1 MNYCVACVILVYF
14 LLILVRSVQGHARFV
29 CPRPQSPRTDIY
41 EQWPTKELDG
51 PCGLGNDV
59 NFDAEYMEV
68 EPGPFTVVFE
78 ETVFTKD
85 SPFRISLHEFVKK
98 NTSLEAGQSCVL
110 LDQIPHNNKATVTD
124 HCKANDYPV
133 GHCDRSKYSIT
144 VKIPDIQCETCFLRL
159 AFTVIDKEHD
169 QCGEE
174 NSTCKIYYS
183 CANIKIRPTPV
194 GQSRDL
200 SSCSNYLDNLLGPW
214 PYTPQ
219 QIFKTSKQN
228 DTNEPLVF
236 GQFDPY
242 KKELN
247 LDVPLQTDDRDS
259 VQRIDI
265 VFVEEQGNVTELV
278 SYNITQANY
287 VDNNVAVVW
296 SDMSSENVAR
306 LEGAGL
312 TVVVTFKQG
321 QRNGTL
327 KLSKEYNKLR
337 HYNLL
342 FSSYTTEG
350 WLAGRGFLGPST
362 KYPNYV
368 EPAGPCVQLPHNY
381 VAFLHLH
388 ELQQEFHGVVAVSF
402 LDHRAYITAA
412 IHGLDKAIESVH
424 LLGPELGGSPSFFV
438 AKQDGDS
445 PFIHTIVNVTSQMPY
460 IGSVRFLK
468 TVVLRTLDM
477 LIDGNLQQAMHCILK
492 MNNKVYGVGGFQFT
506 KGRWLTYEILLKNI
520 HTNISSVTLDGPASW
535 GVSGA
540 TMYSLTDNV
549 INYKTGDF
557 LVKGMLKD
565 LSSEFLLALWK
576 GWVSV
581 KVKTLDK
588 TTDDNIIEG
597 RLSSPGIW
605 YCTQLEGAPCPLV
618 NMLPID
624 TVFVDEGAEI
634 VPAMGLGAF
643 VLDRVDV
650 LQYSILVENI
660 PRKAEGS
667 VTANL
672 TILTT
677 NISITLELHPSLD
690 RDKAYKAHGKVPEST
705 QAMIQALA
713 SGLLKLVI
721 HSPVIGKK
729 PFNVSLP
736 TITRDLCTSPKD
748 FFIGESDHFW
758 SVGDKDLPS
767 VYALVGDRLIFKYA
781 SNHSVY
787 LMASKAAY
795 SSCNFSD
802 ATMLEGP
809 AENTT
814 HHLHPLRK
822 AGRLYFASQLDC
834 NATPPVK
841 VMVTVVQGVAPQ
853 TADLDDCGVSLY
865 DIWRKQKLSKFVP
878 PNPIGSAF
886 GGIIVG
892 LILLGLFVMWDRRVN
907 QKKSGNL
914 ALFERF

>member
-1 MNYCVACVILVYF
+1 MSYA
-14 LLILVRSVQGHARFV
+14 
-29 CPRPQSPRTDIY
+29 
-41 EQWPTKELDG
+41 E
-51 PCGLGNDV
+51 CGG
-59 NFDAEYMEV
+59 
-68 EPGPFTVVFE
+68 
-78 ETVFTKD
+78 
-85 SPFRISLHEFVKK
+85 
-98 NTSLEAGQSCVL
+98 
-110 LDQIPHNNKATVTD
+110 
-124 HCKANDYPV
+124 
-133 GHCDRSKYSIT
+133 
-144 VKIPDIQCETCFLRL
+144 
-159 AFTVIDKEHD
+159 
-169 QCGEE
+169 E
-174 NSTCKIYYS
+174 NSTCKVFYS

-194 GQSRDL
+194 GQSRNL
-200 SSCSNYLDNLLGPW
+200 SSCSNYLDNLMGPW
-214 PYTPQ
+214 PYTPPTDLQ
-219 QIFKTSKQN
+219 DLLASCLNHKLSKHQSGTRPQAVHVDALSMNLDCIVWGHSWLPRHSDDASLGMLEGCSIPAVGNPIKLDNIDQIVCQGKQISVNGWFHFVHLEEVAWSYSGFKCQKGCSPGLENQTKGTENNEEPGTLQMRPDLLQAKVWKRSGELQTELPPETAALDEWPALTDVTSKQN
-228 DTNEPLVF
+228 ATNEPLVF
-236 GQFDPY
+236 GRFDPY
-242 KKELN
+242 RKDLN
-247 LDVPLQTDDRDS
+247 LDIPLQTTDRDS
-259 VQRIDI
+259 VQRIHI
-265 VFVEEQGNVTELV
+265 VFVDELGNTTELF
-278 SYNITQANY
+278 SYNITRANY
-287 VDNNVAVVW
+287 VDNNVAIVW
-296 SDMSSENVAR
+296 SGISSENVAR
-306 LEGAGL
+306 LESADL
-312 TVVVTFKQG
+312 TVVVTFKEG
-321 QRNGTL
+321 ERNGTL

-337 HYNLL
+337 HYNAL
-342 FSSYTTEG
+342 FSPYTTEG
-350 WLAGRGFLGPST
+350 WLSGRKFLGPSS

-368 EPAGPCVQLPHNY
+368 EPVGPCVQLPHNY

-388 ELQQEFHGVVAVSF
+388 ELQNDFHGVVAVSF

-412 IHGLDKAIESVH
+412 VHGLDKPIESVH

-438 AKQDGDS
+438 TKQDDDS
-445 PFIHTIVNVTSQMPY
+445 PFINTIVNVTSQIPY

-492 MNNKVYGVGGFQFT
+492 MNSKVYGVGGFQFT
-506 KGRWLTYEILLKNI
+506 KGRWLTFEILLKNI
-520 HTNISSVTLDGPASW
+520 QTNITSVTLDGPATW
-535 GVSGA
+535 GVNGA
-540 TMYSLTDNV
+540 TMYSLTDNIV
-549 INYKTGDF
+549 NSKTGDYV
-557 LVKGMLKD
+557 VKGRLKD

-576 GWVSV
+576 GWISV
-581 KVKTLDK
+581 KVKATG
-588 TTDDNIIEG
+588 DNIIEG
-597 RLSSPGIW
+597 KLSSPGIW

-624 TVFVDEGAEI
+624 TVFVDEGAEK

-660 PRKAEGS
+660 PKKAERS

-677 NISITLELHPSLD
+677 NISITLELHPSQD
-690 RDKAYKAHGKVPEST
+690 RVKAYKAHGKVPEST

-767 VYALVGDRLIFKYA
+767 VYALVGDRLVFKYS

-787 LMASKAAY
+787 LMASKSAY
-795 SSCNFSD
+795 NSCNFTD

-841 VMVTVVQGVAPQ
+841 VMVTVVEGVAPQ
-853 TADLDDCGVSLY
+853 TADLDDCGDSLY
-865 DIWRKQKLSKFVP
+865 DIWRKQKLSKFTP

-892 LILLGLFVMWDRRVN
+892 LILLALFVVWDRRVN

>member
-1 MNYCVACVILVYF
+1 MNYYVTCIILVYF
-14 LLILVRSVQGHARFV
+14 LQILAHSVQGHARFV
-29 CPRPQSPRTDIY
+29 CPRPQSPRSDIY
-41 EQWPTKELDG
+41 EQWPTKQLDG
-51 PCGLGNDV
+51 PCGLGDDV
-59 NFDAEYMEV
+59 DFETEYTEV

-78 ETVFTKD
+78 ETVLTKD
-85 SPFRISLHEFVKK
+85 SPFRISLHEFGKK
-98 NTSLEAGQSCVL
+98 NASSDDEQSCVL

-144 VKIPDIQCETCFLRL
+144 VKIPDIQCEKCFLRL
-159 AFTVIDKEHD
+159 AFTVIDKQHAH
-169 QCGEE
+169 CGGE
-174 NSTCKIYYS
+174 NSTCKVFYS
-183 CANIKIRPTPV
+183 CANIKIRPTPE
-194 GQSRDL
+194 GLSQNL

-219 QIFKTSKQN
+219 QIYKTSKQN
-228 DTNEPLVF
+228 ATNEPLVF
-236 GQFDPY
+236 GRFDPY
-242 KKELN
+242 RRDLN
-247 LDVPLQTDDRDS
+247 LDIPLQTTDRDS
-259 VQRIDI
+259 VQRIHI
-265 VFVEEQGNVTELV
+265 VFVDELGNTTELF
-278 SYNITQANY
+278 SYNISQANY
-287 VDNNVAVVW
+287 VDSNVAVVW
-296 SDMSSENVAR
+296 SDISSQNVAR
-306 LEGAGL
+306 LESADL
-312 TVVVTFKQG
+312 TVVVTFKEG

-337 HYNLL
+337 HYNAL
-342 FSSYTTEG
+342 FSPYTTEG
-350 WLAGRGFLGPST
+350 WLAGQEFLGPST

-368 EPAGPCVQLPHNY
+368 EPVGPCVQLHHNY

-388 ELQQEFHGVVAVSF
+388 ELQHDFHGVVAVSF

-412 IHGLDKAIESVH
+412 AHGLDEPIQSVH

-438 AKQDGDS
+438 KKQDDDS
-445 PFIHTIVNVTSQMPY
+445 PFINTIVNVTSQIPY

-468 TVVLRTLDM
+468 TVFLRTLGM
-477 LIDGNLQQAMHCILK
+477 LIDGKLQQAMHCILK
-492 MNNKVYGVGGFQFT
+492 MNSKIYGVGGFQFT
-506 KGRWLTYEILLKNI
+506 KGRWLTFEILLKNI
-520 HTNISSVTLDGPASW
+520 PTNITSVTLDGPASW
-535 GVSGA
+535 GVNGA
-540 TMYSLTDNV
+540 TMYSLTDSIVNSK
-549 INYKTGDF
+549 NGDYV
-557 LVKGMLKD
+557 VKGRLKD

-576 GWVSV
+576 GWISV
-581 KVKTLDK
+581 KVKA
-588 TTDDNIIEG
+588 TDDNIIKG
-597 RLSSPGIW
+597 KLTSPGIW

-624 TVFVDEGAEI
+624 TVFVDEGAEK

-660 PRKAEGS
+660 PKKAERS

-677 NISITLELHPSLD
+677 NISITLELHPSQD

-721 HSPVIGKK
+721 HNPVIGKK

-758 SVGDKDLPS
+758 SVGDKALPS
-767 VYALVGDRLIFKYA
+767 VYALVGDRLIFKYS

-787 LMASKAAY
+787 LMASKSAY
-795 SSCNFSD
+795 NSCNFTD
-802 ATMLEGP
+802 ATMLKGSS
-809 AENTT
+809 ENTT

-841 VMVTVVQGVAPQ
+841 VMVTVVEGVAPQ
-853 TADLDDCGVSLY
+853 TADLNDCGDSLY
-865 DIWRKQKLSKFVP
+865 DIWRKQKLSKFTP

-892 LILLGLFVMWDRRVN
+892 LILLALFVVWDRRVN